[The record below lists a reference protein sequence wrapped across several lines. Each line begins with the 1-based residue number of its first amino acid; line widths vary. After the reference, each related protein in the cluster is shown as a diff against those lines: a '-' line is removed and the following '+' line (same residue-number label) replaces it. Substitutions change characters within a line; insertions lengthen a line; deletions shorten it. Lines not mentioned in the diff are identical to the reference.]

1 MTPIRAE
8 SAVKAGEMEVY
19 VGDIS
24 NVLLQIPFRLQRL
37 FHFQPG
43 LYMAC
48 PSLSPP
54 AVCIP
59 THTHAHNSRPRRPM
73 KPPVFYDCFKIHNS
87 LHFCLSSE
95 HRDLF

>member
-1 MTPIRAE
+1 MRAE
-8 SAVKAGEMEVY
+8 SAVKAGEMGVY

-59 THTHAHNSRPRRPM
+59 THTHNSCAWRPM
-73 KPPVFYDCFKIHNS
+73 KPPVFYDCFKIPNFPS
-87 LHFCLSSE
+87 LLIIGAQ
-95 HRDLF
+95 RLI